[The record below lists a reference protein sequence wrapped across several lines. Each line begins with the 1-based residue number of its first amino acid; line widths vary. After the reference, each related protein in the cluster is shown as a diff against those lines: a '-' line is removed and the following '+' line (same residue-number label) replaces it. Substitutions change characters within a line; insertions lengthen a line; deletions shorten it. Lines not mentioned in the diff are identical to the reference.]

1 MKPTKEQLDA
11 MDLANT
17 HCSFKISAYAGAG
30 KTSTL
35 KLIGQTLSDKN
46 GLYLAFNKSIAEEAG
61 TKFDNNVE
69 QRWIRKFEQHL

>member
-46 GLYLAFNKSIAEEAG
+46 GLYLAFNKCLIFILIYKCIAYNRHYVKC
-61 TKFDNNVE
+61 TVF
-69 QRWIRKFEQHL
+69 